1 MAVNT
6 AHRSEIE
13 SHNFRMRGFGHP
25 PDTMPD
31 VPAMASGRF
40 EIKTAISMAR
50 LTAPASSIPSPMTSD
65 SGTPSKSI
73 ARIMGTIRFEPCDAL
88 MDFRLAAPKL
98 PMSASLPKKTS
109 APAKNPNAGNPLP
122 AASLM
127 DSNTSSYATADS
139 KTPAPNAMITPS
151 HFLLMATDAPS
162 KPPMASDEVAIRPQT
177 NAMNMT
183 YLSRGEDGSK
193 SMYGRVVVWLPRGEE
208 VIVRGVVDA

>member
-50 LTAPASSIPSPMTSD
+50 LTAPASSIPNPMTSD

-162 KPPMASDEVAIRPQT
+162 NPPMASDEVAMSPQR
-177 NAMNMT
+177 NALNMT
-183 YLSRGEDGSK
+183 YLSSGD
-193 SMYGRVVVWLPRGEE
+193 
-208 VIVRGVVDA
+208 DAIREFARWRDF